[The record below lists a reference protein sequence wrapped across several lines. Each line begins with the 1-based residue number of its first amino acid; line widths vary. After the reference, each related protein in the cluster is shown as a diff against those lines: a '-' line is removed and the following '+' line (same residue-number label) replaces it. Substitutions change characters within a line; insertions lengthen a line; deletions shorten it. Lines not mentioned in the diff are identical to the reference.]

1 MHIFYQAR
9 KVPTHNVDARGTR
22 RLISEQCDSLESA
35 GTVQLPARP
44 SNPYFLQLAA
54 HCLSIPCWH
63 AILPRVCQSK
73 SPPIHFSGSRRS
85 PSPSHPSPLRKNR
98 HCNSFSSCQLQMPP
112 GANPFLAHPY
122 KCPGGMGVNT
132 SILKVLL
139 ELFLL
144 STHFSVQK
152 AVLQILCFL
161 LAAHSSKF
169 RIL

>member
-1 MHIFYQAR
+1 
-9 KVPTHNVDARGTR
+9 
-22 RLISEQCDSLESA
+22 
-35 GTVQLPARP
+35 
-44 SNPYFLQLAA
+44 
-54 HCLSIPCWH
+54 
-63 AILPRVCQSK
+63 
-73 SPPIHFSGSRRS
+73 
-85 PSPSHPSPLRKNR
+85 
-98 HCNSFSSCQLQMPP
+98 
-112 GANPFLAHPY
+112 
-122 KCPGGMGVNT
+122 MGVNT